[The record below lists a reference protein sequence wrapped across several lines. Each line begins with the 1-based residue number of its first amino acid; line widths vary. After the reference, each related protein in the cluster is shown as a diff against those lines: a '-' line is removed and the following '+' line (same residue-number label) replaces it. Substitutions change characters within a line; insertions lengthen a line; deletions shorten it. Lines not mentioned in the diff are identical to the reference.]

1 MYLSTRACHWLALTL
16 ARLLVVTASHSLFV
30 YRVSRVLAFVVEL
43 LNPSSLAREFVVAI
57 ALTGFVSSLARPR
70 LDLVVVPCVIKKSQE
85 SGKDEA
91 SNVIFTMCSM
101 KC

>member
-1 MYLSTRACHWLALTL
+1 
-16 ARLLVVTASHSLFV
+16 
-30 YRVSRVLAFVVEL
+30 VLAFAIEL

-70 LDLVVVPCVIKKSQE
+70 LDLVVIPYVIKRTHG

-91 SNVIFTMCSM
+91 SSVLFTKCST
-101 KC
+101 KSSNKSSIIILVNAKIRED